1 MLVEL
6 RIENYA
12 VIEALTVRLETGL
25 NALTG
30 ETGAGKSI
38 IVGALGLLL
47 GERASTEI
55 VRAGADRAVVEGV
68 FDASGV
74 EGLADGLHERGI
86 VIDDGLVILRR
97 EIVSEGRSRAW
108 INGAASTATVVGDVG
123 RRLVD
128 LHGQHEHQTLLRA
141 DEQRAILDA
150 FADARA
156 LADAV
161 ATDWARVSEAQRA
174 LDELDARGREIAQ
187 RADFLRFQAEEIE
200 RAALREDEEDELE
213 REASRLE
220 HASELTRLA
229 TRLYDALYAAEE
241 AMGAQLADLRR
252 TLDALV
258 RLDPACGEWV
268 AVLDEARYGLEELGR
283 QMGDYASDIE
293 DNPAR
298 LEELLRRRDLLY
310 RLKAKYGPTL
320 PDVIGVGRRARAEL
334 DTLDGVALERGVLER
349 ARTEAEQTHARHCEE
364 LSTARRDAA
373 ARLDREVN
381 EAIRGLGMPDGHF
394 VTQLEALSRPDGTG
408 AESVTFLVSAN
419 AGFEPAPL
427 SRVASGGELSR
438 VMLAA
443 EVVFAGADPVPTL
456 VFDEVD
462 AGVGGAEAAAL
473 GQKLQRLA
481 GAEQVLVVT
490 HLPQVASYADRHF
503 KVSKR
508 VEGGRTH
515 MEVGRLDDEGRVH
528 EVARMLAGK
537 EVTDLSRSHAEELIT
552 VAGRAR

>member
-349 ARTEAEQTHARHCEE
+349 ARTEAEQTHALHCEE

-438 VMLAA
+438 VMLALKSILA
-443 EVVFAGADPVPTL
+443 REDRVPSL
-456 VFDEVD
+456 VFDEID
-462 AGVGGAEAAAL
+462 AGIGGRVAHHVAE
-473 GQKLQRLA
+473 RLA
-481 GAEQVLVVT
+481 EVALHHQVFVVT
-490 HLPQVASYADRHF
+490 HLPQIASRADHQLVVEKADHAGRAATTVRHVAGEARI
-503 KVSKR
+503 R
-508 VEGGRTH
+508 E
-515 MEVGRLDDEGRVH
+515 L
-528 EVARMLAGK
+528 ARMLGGDPESSVSLEHAR
-537 EVTDLSRSHAEELIT
+537 ELLSA
-552 VAGRAR
+552 AR